1 MPVRFPRFRRGS
13 AVTLLFGLA
22 VAFATIV
29 SASGVPILA
38 APPRQATPSGETAA
52 GTPSTQASPVSLV
65 PNELLGIFTVS
76 IGESDVP
83 DNLPGGP
90 ALIGLWTL
98 SFRGD
103 GSYDVARQDVGT
115 VATGAFAAE
124 GETITFNNWTGLIGC
139 QTPSPTETA
148 ATYGWQKQNDTLTL
162 TAITDSCTAR
172 RILFTTRPFAS
183 YQACATVPL
192 YGPGA
197 ALAISTPRAITGPV
211 GTPVPNLSAVAQQEG
226 VEQGASVEDA
236 IDALLR
242 QATGCWATQDP
253 ARFLP
258 LHSTA
263 VFQQLSTIG
272 PLPEIAQELKAFMST
287 PVSFERIGRIN
298 TIDQTHVWA
307 YVEITFG
314 GEAIPQRIDFAFENG
329 QWLFDTFFLFGPP
342 PPTVPTPP
350 SIPGAEQPGGYEPA
364 G

>member
-1 MPVRFPRFRRGS
+1 
-13 AVTLLFGLA
+13 
-22 VAFATIV
+22 
-29 SASGVPILA
+29 
-38 APPRQATPSGETAA
+38 
-52 GTPSTQASPVSLV
+52 
-65 PNELLGIFTVS
+65 NELLGIFTVS
-76 IGESDVP
+76 IGESDLP
-83 DNLPGGP
+83 DSLPGGP
-90 ALIGLWTL
+90 ALVGLWTVA
-98 SFRGD
+98 FKGN
-103 GSYDVARQDVGT
+103 GTYAVARQDVGT
-115 VATGAFAAE
+115 VVTGTFAVE
-124 GETITFNNWTGLIGC
+124 GSTITFNDWTGLIGC
-139 QTPSPTETA
+139 QTPQPTETA
-148 ATYGWQKQNDTLTL
+148 ATYGWQKQNDNLTL
-162 TAITDSCTAR
+162 TAITDACTAR
-172 RILFTTRPFAS
+172 RILFTTRAFAS

-197 ALAISTPRAITGPV
+197 PPVSSTPRPITGPV
-211 GTPVPNLSAVAQQEG
+211 GTPVPNLSSVAQQEG

-263 VFQQLSTIG
+263 VFQQLATIE
-272 PLPEIAQELKAFMST
+272 PLPQIAQELKTFMST

-342 PPTVPTPP
+342 PPAVPTPP
-350 SIPGAEQPGGYEPA
+350 NVPGGPAPGGYAPA
-364 G
+364 D